1 MRYVDFLSFNLFQVK
16 LFLKLAET
24 LSFTKAAEI
33 CGVTQSAM
41 SRNIKSLEDALGIQL
56 FIRSTNKVSLTPA
69 GRSIYSDWKNFYQYM
84 EEAVYKGARIQE
96 GKMDQLQIGMSTVI
110 NIMPEL
116 HPFLR
121 EFKKSHP
128 QIEITISRTDDND
141 SAKLLNSKEVDVVFQ
156 YVAPEMQ
163 EQNLKKEVL
172 ALSPMVLYMLKSNPL
187 AAKEHIK
194 IEDLRAQN
202 IVVYS
207 TDAMLSHE
215 EFTRRF
221 FEENQISPR
230 LKTVFHEV
238 GDIVT
243 NLQDDDEIAL
253 SGRYHPERFNPLY
266 IAKEIGEPRFELGIL
281 MRNEDSPES
290 PARQFFDYIC
300 NHKEDM
306 FKTQ

>member
-24 LSFTKAAEI
+24 LSFTKAAEL

-96 GKMDQLQIGMSTVI
+96 GKMDQLQIGMSAAI

-116 HPFLR
+116 HPLLR
-121 EFKKSHP
+121 EFKETHP
-128 QIEITISRTDDND
+128 QIELTLSGTDDNQ
-141 SAKLLNSKEVDVVFQ
+141 SEKMLNSGEVDIVFQ
-156 YVAPEMQ
+156 YVAPEASLQ
-163 EQNLKKEVL
+163 GVEKEIL
-172 ALSPMVLYMLKSNPL
+172 TISPMVIYMLKSNPL
-187 AAKEHIK
+187 SQK
-194 IEDLRAQN
+194 EDLSIDDLKSQN

-207 TDAMLSHE
+207 TDAALSHA
-215 EFTRRF
+215 EFSRSF
-221 FEENQISPR
+221 FEEKHISPR
-230 LKTVFHEV
+230 MKTVFHEL

-243 NLQDDDEIAL
+243 NLQEDDEIAL

-266 IAKEIGEPRFELGIL
+266 AAREIGEPRYELGIL
-281 MRNEDSPES
+281 SRQDDSEDSP
-290 PARQFFDYIC
+290 AKQFFRFISQR
-300 NHKEDM
+300 KEDM
-306 FKTQ
+306 FRTQ

>member
-24 LSFTKAAEI
+24 LSFTRAADL

-96 GKMDQLQIGMSTVI
+96 GKMDQLQIGMSRVI

-116 HPFLR
+116 HPILR
-121 EFKKSHP
+121 EFKEDHP

-141 SAKLLNSKEVDVVFQ
+141 SEKMLNSKEVDVLFQ
-156 YVAPEMQ
+156 YLAPEASDQGMA
-163 EQNLKKEVL
+163 KKVL
-172 ALSPMVLYMLKSNPL
+172 TLSPMVLYMLQTNPL
-187 AAKEHIK
+187 SQKEPLL
-194 IEDLRAQN
+194 IEDLKAQN

-207 TDAMLSHE
+207 TDAVLSHA
-215 EFTRRF
+215 EFTRNF
-221 FEENQISPR
+221 FEENHISPR
-230 LKTVFHEV
+230 MKTVFHEV
-238 GDIVT
+238 GDIVI
-243 NLQDDDEIAL
+243 NLQEDDEIAL

-266 IAKEIGEPRFELGIL
+266 CAREIGEPRYELCIL
-281 MRNEDSPES
+281 ARKDDAPDSP
-290 PARQFFDYIC
+290 AKQFFRFISER
-300 NHKEDM
+300 KEDM
-306 FKTQ
+306 FKAQ